1 MNHIIKIMLFL
12 VVVSNSIST
21 YGQENNHP
29 QSKEYASVYVKI
41 FYQGDI
47 VFYDTKGAS
56 QSPLLIMP
64 DGKKYIIKNDIDKD
78 KVVDFVN
85 SNEIINFMARF
96 GWEVNNSTILPYEGG
111 IGNDSKSV
119 LVNTNHYFQKIT
131 FERTFVYPK

>member
-1 MNHIIKIMLFL
+1 MLFL

>member
-1 MNHIIKIMLFL
+1 MLFL

-29 QSKEYASVYVKI
+29 QTKEYASVYVKI

-64 DGKKYIIKNDIDKD
+64 DGKKYIIKNDMDKD

-96 GWEVNNSTILPYEGG
+96 GWEVNSSNILSYEGG
-111 IGNDSKSV
+111 IGNTSKST

-131 FERTFVYPK
+131 FERAFIKP

>member
-1 MNHIIKIMLFL
+1 MLFL

-21 YGQENNHP
+21 YGQENNYP
-29 QSKEYASVYVKI
+29 QTKEYASVYVKI

-64 DGKKYIIKNDIDKD
+64 DGKKYIIKNDMDKD
-78 KVVDFVN
+78 KVVDFVH

-111 IGNDSKSV
+111 IGNNSKSV

-131 FERTFVYPK
+131 FERAFIKP

>member
-1 MNHIIKIMLFL
+1 MLFL

-29 QSKEYASVYVKI
+29 QTKEYASVYVKI

-64 DGKKYIIKNDIDKD
+64 DGKKYIIKNDMDKD
-78 KVVDFVN
+78 KIVDFVN

-131 FERTFVYPK
+131 FERTFVHSK

>member
-1 MNHIIKIMLFL
+1 MNHFIKIMLFL

-29 QSKEYASVYVKI
+29 QTKEYASVYVKI

-64 DGKKYIIKNDIDKD
+64 DGKKYIIKKDMDKD

-131 FERTFVYPK
+131 FERTFVNSK

>member
-1 MNHIIKIMLFL
+1 MLFL

-29 QSKEYASVYVKI
+29 QTKEYASVYVKI

-64 DGKKYIIKNDIDKD
+64 DGKKYIIKNDMDKD

-131 FERTFVYPK
+131 FERTFVNSK